1 MVFYLV
7 AIIQIN
13 FILVIRFEQ
22 YMSKSFSIWLN
33 SKYFDVTK
41 VIFFVLFLSLK
52 KLMYR
57 CVF

>member
-33 SKYFDVTK
+33 SKYLDVTK